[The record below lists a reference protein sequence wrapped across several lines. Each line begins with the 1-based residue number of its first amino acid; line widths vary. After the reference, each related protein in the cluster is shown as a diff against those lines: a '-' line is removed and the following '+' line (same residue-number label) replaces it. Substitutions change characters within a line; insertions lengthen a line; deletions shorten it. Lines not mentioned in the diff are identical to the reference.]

1 MDKEDVVYQYISEYC
16 MTTKRNEVTGPG
28 GKMVTTTECDVG
40 RAVNEPEL
48 FNHKETKR
56 EAESFKEQGGAYHV
70 KKDYSNAYSYY
81 T

>member
-1 MDKEDVVYQYISEYC
+1 
-16 MTTKRNEVTGPG
+16 
-28 GKMVTTTECDVG
+28 MVTTTECDVG

-70 KKDYSNAYSYY
+70 NKDYSNAYSYY